1 MARGVTKVKIKDD
14 VLEKFEKGDTIYDI
28 AEEYNTTVV
37 AVLELLGLDENPW
50 HYD

>member
-1 MARGVTKVKIKDD
+1 VKIKDD
-14 VLEKFEKGDTIYDI
+14 VLEKFEKGNTIYDI